1 MCQEDFGDELMTIPH
16 EVVRTSGLPG
26 VYDILQCK
34 QCGLA
39 CRVSPVEVTF
49 GRYQPD
55 GGVLWKFDKV
65 ECTAALNHPDAELYP
80 AYDYL
85 FKMFKKSNEF
95 RDVFPGH
102 WPQIDVGIW
111 GTPMIRL
118 WDGWSI
124 ELDQCVVAIWHQ
136 IPDCGCGHGP
146 CSPRVSIHP
155 MGYYQYVRA
164 HGLLYHDQHTEPPEL
179 AGWRQFRDLA
189 MMMYDLPQPDDTRRR
204 KWFGRYWNDDL
215 SDAFRLITRGSE
227 K

>member
-124 ELDQCVVAIWHQ
+124 ELDQCVVQSGIRYRIVAVVMA
-136 IPDCGCGHGP
+136 
-146 CSPRVSIHP
+146 RV
-155 MGYYQYVRA
+155 A
-164 HGLLYHDQHTEPPEL
+164 HGYRFIQWGIINTFARMDCYTMTSARNHQ
-179 AGWRQFRDLA
+179 
-189 MMMYDLPQPDDTRRR
+189 
-204 KWFGRYWNDDL
+204 N
-215 SDAFRLITRGSE
+215 
-227 K
+227 